1 MTKQDAQKSPA
12 QSAKASTPSVP
23 QLQTRPFT
31 TSQNSPSETSQPAN
45 PETIE
50 TTEPKTNFSFDKIN
64 VFSAGE
70 APVPPPN
77 RNLIQTK
84 LTIGEPG
91 DKYEQEADKVAAQVV
106 QQINS
111 SPPVQREIEEDEEI
125 QRSPIS
131 VMRSPIQ
138 RQSSIPVSEADN
150 NFESD
155 LNRARGGGSPLES
168 TVKGQMESAMG
179 ADFSDVKIH
188 TDTQAN
194 QLSQSIQAKAFTTGS
209 DVFFKQG
216 EYSPNSQSGQTL
228 LAHELTH
235 VVQQTGA
242 SVQRKPDS
250 SGLQLDTP
258 KISDLSNQNDKG
270 IQRTFDA
277 TMATRMTL
285 KPKIEKIAQDNG
297 IALGGSNL
305 NAVWSVVM
313 KIAKSAKYMAQYV
326 NVEWHIDN
334 NIYNCQAISYLLVYL
349 YSYGTNTELDPNQC
363 VGSYETRKLSKATM
377 TAPNM
382 PLEANV
388 TDLGKENTTRYCFAN
403 HTWAVLEGTQLDP
416 ITGLVGAQVET
427 QWATDV
433 ADDLTFEEDGTTYQ
447 LTSTGNRDDGM
458 LILTYNSSGE

>member
-1 MTKQDAQKSPA
+1 MTKQDAQKSPSQPA
-12 QSAKASTPSVP
+12 QASVPIVP
-23 QLQTRPFT
+23 QLQTRPFAQLPNSSSEAPQST
-31 TSQNSPSETSQPAN
+31 TSEA
-45 PETIE
+45 IE
-50 TTEPKTNFSFDKIN
+50 VTEPKTSFSFDKLS

-70 APVPPPN
+70 TPIPPPN
-77 RNLIQTK
+77 GKPIQTK

-91 DKYEQEADKVAAQVV
+91 DKYEQEADQVADQVV

-111 SPPVQREIEEDEEI
+111 PQAAQREEEI

-131 VMRSPIQ
+131 VMRSPLQ
-138 RQSSIPVSEADN
+138 RQSPVPIDETHN

-155 LNRARGGGSPLES
+155 LNRARSGGTSLEP

-179 ADFSDVKIH
+179 ADFSAVKIH

-242 SVQRKPDS
+242 SVQRKPDNS
-250 SGLQLDTP
+250 APHLDTP
-258 KISDLSNQNDKG
+258 EISDLSSQNNKE

-297 IALGGSNL
+297 IVLGESNL
-305 NAVWSVVM
+305 NSVWSVVM
-313 KIAKSAKYMAQYV
+313 KIAKNAKYMAQYV

-349 YSYGTNTELDPNQC
+349 YSYGKNTELDPNQC
-363 VGSYETRKLSKATM
+363 VGSYETRKLSKVTM

-382 PLEANV
+382 PLEPNV
-388 TDLGKENTTRYCFAN
+388 TDLGKENATRYCFAN

-416 ITGLVGAQVET
+416 ITGLAGAQVET

-433 ADDLTFEEDGTTYQ
+433 SENLTFEEDGVTYQ
-447 LTSTGNRDDGM
+447 LTSAGNRDDGM
-458 LILTYNSSGE
+458 LILTYNSGGE